1 MNRAHGFVMAAH
13 DGDIVKVR
21 AYLDDGM
28 DLDSPDHFYEGATAL
43 QLSIYEKAV
52 HGSSVHGDIA
62 RLLLERGVAPTLGLH
77 LAVIWQQKELVILCL
92 EKGARVNDKNG
103 YLFTP
108 LQESESGEHGRD
120 KEIIALL
127 KQAGAKE

>member
-1 MNRAHGFVMAAH
+1 MKLRWRRLSRPIRISLSLTLLLLFSLAISHGIRLMNRAHGFVMAAH

-77 LAVIWQQKELVILCL
+77 LAVIW
-92 EKGARVNDKNG
+92 
-103 YLFTP
+103 
-108 LQESESGEHGRD
+108 
-120 KEIIALL
+120 
-127 KQAGAKE
+127 